1 MKTKNFRYL
10 SLLLAALL
18 SLSVLAGC
26 GVTGSPSSAATASG
40 SADADTITEI
50 TPLAVNYKEDDLNA
64 AWDASTATTIS
75 LNGNSISVSGSGASA
90 QGSVLTVKDAGTYV
104 VSGKLSDGQ
113 IIIEAGEDDTV
124 RLVLNG
130 ASLSSSTNAPIYAK
144 QAKKIILTLAEGTI
158 NTVQDGATYT
168 GTSEDEPNA
177 AIFSKSDLTINGAG
191 SLTVKANAN
200 NGIGTKDDLLITG
213 GKITVDAVND
223 GLRGRDS
230 IAVKEGT
237 ITVKAG
243 GDGLQANNDED
254 ADKGW
259 IVLDGGVL
267 NITAG
272 NDGIQAET
280 IAQVSGGKLSI
291 TTGGGSNNASS
302 ASNGQFEP
310 GWGQWKN
317 PEAANTSNTAEE
329 TASAK
334 GLKSGEALLIQGG
347 DITIDSSDDSLH
359 SNGQIRIQAGQLNIS
374 SGDDG
379 VHADTALTVNGGS
392 LTIAKSYEG
401 LESAAIIINEGAI
414 KVTARDDGLN
424 AAGGNDGSSQGGRP
438 GQNNFSSGGQ
448 YYIRITGGYL
458 SINADGDG
466 IDANGALYFNGGTV
480 LVSGPTTNGNGA
492 MDYDG
497 ACEVTGGILAI
508 AGSSGMAQAPGNTS
522 SQSSLM
528 VYYTSTQKAGT
539 LATLTDADGKPVLGF
554 APAKDYQ
561 TIVISTPALAQ
572 GNTYT
577 LLSGGTSSTALSDG
591 LYSGGTITGST
602 KLTDVTISGT
612 VTSIAD
618 DGSLASAGM
627 QGGPGA
633 FGGPG
638 GQGGQGAPRA
648 RGSMPPQ

>member
-1 MKTKNFRYL
+1 MKTKKFRYL
-10 SLLLAALL
+10 SILMVALL
-18 SLSVLAGC
+18 SLSVFTGC
-26 GVTGSPSSAATASG
+26 GTTGSSTATASG
-40 SADADTITEI
+40 SANSDTITEI
-50 TPLAVNYKEDDLNA
+50 TPLTVNYKEEDLNA
-64 AWDASTATTIS
+64 GWDASTATAIS

-104 VSGKLSDGQ
+104 LSGKLSDGQ

-130 ASLSSSTNAPIYAK
+130 ASLSSANNAPIYTK
-144 QAKKIILTLAEGTI
+144 QAKKTILTLAEATN
-158 NTVQDGATYT
+158 NTVEDGVQYT
-168 GTSEDEPNA
+168 GTAEDEPNA
-177 AIFSKSDLTINGAG
+177 AIFSKSDLTINGTG
-191 SLTVKANAN
+191 SLTVKAKAN
-200 NGIGTKDDLLITG
+200 NGIGSKDDLIITG
-213 GKITVDAVND
+213 GNITVDAVND

-230 IAVKEGT
+230 IAVKAGT
-237 ITVKAG
+237 ITINAG

-280 IAQVSGGKLSI
+280 IAQVSGGKLTI
-291 TTGGGSNNASS
+291 TTGGGSINASTKTD
-302 ASNGQFEP
+302 GEFQP

-317 PEAANTSNTAEE
+317 PEAAQTSSTVEE

-334 GLKSGEALLIQGG
+334 GLKSAKGILIQGG
-347 DITIDSSDDSLH
+347 DLTIDSSDDSLH
-359 SNGQIRIQAGQLNIS
+359 SNGQIQIQTGRLTIS

-379 VHADTALTVNGGS
+379 IHADTALTINGGT
-392 LTIAKSYEG
+392 LNIAKSYEG

-414 KVTARDDGLN
+414 NLTARDDGLN

-492 MDYDG
+492 LDYDG

-508 AGSSGMAQAPGNTS
+508 AGSAGMAQAPGNTS
-522 SQSSLM
+522 TQNSLL
-528 VYYTSTQKAGT
+528 VLYTLTQKAGT
-539 LATLTDADGKPVLGF
+539 LATLADADGKPLLAF

-561 TIVISTPALAQ
+561 SIVISTPALAQ
-572 GNTYT
+572 GKTYT

-591 LYSGGTITGST
+591 LYTGGAITGGT

-618 DGSLASAGM
+618 DGSQASAGM
-627 QGGPGA
+627 HGGPGA

-638 GQGGQGAPRA
+638 GQGGQGAPRT
-648 RGSMPPQ
+648 RGSVPPQ